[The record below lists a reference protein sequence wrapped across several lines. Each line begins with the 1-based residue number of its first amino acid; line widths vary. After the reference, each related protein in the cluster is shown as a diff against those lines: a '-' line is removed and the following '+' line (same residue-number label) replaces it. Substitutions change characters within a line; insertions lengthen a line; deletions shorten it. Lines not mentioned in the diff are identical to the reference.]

1 MTAFRQKAKAWTGA
15 LVLLL
20 AVVFVG
26 SAYHVHHSDRSAT
39 HDLAVI
45 EATDHV
51 VFGAHSEDGAPEKGD
66 RHDKSTCQ
74 TCTLAAQLIAPP
86 VLKLLTIDATPRDL
100 YQRVDVERA
109 GRAPPGLNRPPIQ
122 TFA

>member
-1 MTAFRQKAKAWTGA
+1 MKAFRQRAKAWTGV

-26 SAYHVHHSDRSAT
+26 SAYHVHHADRSSA
-39 HDLAVI
+39 HDMAAI
-45 EATDHV
+45 EASDHV
-51 VFGAHSEDGAPEKGD
+51 VVSDHGDDGSPNKGD

-74 TCTLAAQLIAPP
+74 ACTVAAQLIAPP
-86 VLKLLTIDATPRDL
+86 VLKLLTIAAPPRDR

-109 GRAPPGLNRPPIQ
+109 GLDPLSLNRPPIL